1 MEISDLTGGVFRSE
15 ELLEGNNLGCFAFQ
29 AVAQIRSDLL
39 GVGSAVERLQ
49 SLVGGLV
56 RQLGCPKLGRIEKG
70 LLEQFPGYMRSPI
83 Y

>member
-1 MEISDLTGGVFRSE
+1 MEISDLTGGVFRSGM
-15 ELLEGNNLGCFAFQ
+15 LLQGNNLGCFAFQ
-29 AVAQIRSDLL
+29 AAAQIKSDLL
-39 GVGSAVERLQ
+39 GVGNAVERLQ